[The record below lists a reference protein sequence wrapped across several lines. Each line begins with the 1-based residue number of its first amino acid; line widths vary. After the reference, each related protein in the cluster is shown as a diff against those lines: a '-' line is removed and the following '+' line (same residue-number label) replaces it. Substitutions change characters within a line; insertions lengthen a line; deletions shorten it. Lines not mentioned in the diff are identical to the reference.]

1 MELTPAQKDA
11 LTELINIGYA
21 RSAAALSDLTG
32 HRITLEVPEVALH
45 SIPEITQRLQQVLKG
60 EVASVNQI
68 FSGPIN
74 GNAILVLDREA
85 ALALNQLLTD
95 RPDSAG
101 FDGAAREVIT
111 EVGNIVLNAC
121 LGAFG
126 NLLKV
131 RVSFTVPALQ
141 IESVQKVINSLAI
154 ESQRLEYALIIHTA
168 FHLRAK
174 DVQGY
179 LVIILG
185 VTSLGTLLAELKKW
199 EDRVPD
205 KK

>member
-1 MELTPAQKDA
+1 MELTTSQQDA

-21 RSAAALSDLTG
+21 RAAAALSDLTG
-32 HRITLEVPEVALH
+32 HRISLDVPDVGIHL
-45 SIPEITQRLQQVLKG
+45 IPEIKQRLGKVIQD

-74 GNAILVLDREA
+74 GNAILLLDQEA
-85 ALALNQLLTD
+85 ALLLNSLLTD
-95 RPDSAG
+95 RDEAIEL
-101 FDGAAREVIT
+101 DGAAREVIT

-131 RVSFTVPALQ
+131 QVSFTVPYLQ
-141 IESVQKVINSLAI
+141 VDKVDKVLRSITVGGD
-154 ESQRLEYALIIHTA
+154 ELEYALIIHTR
-168 FHLRAK
+168 FQMRASN
-174 DVQGY
+174 VSGY

-185 VTSLGTLLAELKKW
+185 VTSLETLLEELRKW
-199 EDRVPD
+199 EERELH
-205 KK
+205 

>member
-1 MELTPAQKDA
+1 MELTSIQKDA

-32 HRITLEVPEVALH
+32 HRISLEVPEVALH
-45 SIPEITQRLQQVLKG
+45 TIPEITTKLQEVLKG

-68 FSGPIN
+68 FSGPIT

-85 ALALNQLLTD
+85 ALALNRLLTD
-95 RPDSAG
+95 RPDTAG
-101 FDGAAREVIT
+101 FEI
-111 EVGNIVLNAC
+111 GNILLNAC

-141 IESVQKVINSLAI
+141 IESVQKVLNSLAI
-154 ESQRLEYALIIHTA
+154 ENERLEYALIIHTC
-168 FHLRAK
+168 FHLRAN
-174 DVQGY
+174 DVKGF

-185 VTSLGTLLAELKKW
+185 VTSLGTLLSELKKW
-199 EDRVPD
+199 EERESD
-205 KK
+205 